1 MKAKMTDGQMVGILT
16 RENDAPNDPIMGLR
30 AQLAEACE
38 RLHQALTE
46 RDHYQ
51 HLVQQRYH
59 VHDDLY
65 AALPSVDREA
75 DGDTQVQQATAEIA
89 QLRQMAR
96 RTPAVGVA
104 EVMAYESGW
113 RAAIDAVLN
122 IMNTTAVLNILNAAT
137 SSCGWDAL
145 RQIYALKQNGNP

>member
-16 RENDAPNDPIMGLR
+16 RENDALR

-104 EVMAYESGW
+104 EVMAYESGY
-113 RAAIDAVLN
+113 AAGIDAAGNALIDEEGRNKACNPAERLN
-122 IMNTTAVLNILNAAT
+122 RSGA
-137 SSCGWDAL
+137 
-145 RQIYALKQNGNP
+145 